1 MISRHTHGQFMSIPH
16 RHTHL
21 RLFVPVLLGLGIL
34 LSACSVQAGPQSAS
48 SGPGDTV
55 PSAGVT
61 TAPLPTRAVSQK
73 NIISANGVLQTARA
87 PIALSAAIDAK
98 VATVNVEP
106 GQPVKRGE
114 TLATLESTMLNNALE
129 DARLQLTL
137 TEAQIAE
144 RRVTTTQVDIDSAK
158 AALAAAQLQYD
169 RDRRGP
175 TQSEIEEA
183 RMNWESARA
192 SYLAVQINRD
202 VYCGTPGLQDSDGC
216 KQLEASFGNAYES
229 ERNAQAQY
237 QALLEPVSNEKLQQS
252 YASVVQAKARL
263 DGLEQ
268 GITPEQDALFKVQLD
283 QARAAVT
290 RAEKNL
296 REAIVLSPCDCV
308 VQEVN
313 VSVGAVPKGVAL
325 TLVDLA
331 GLEFKTTNLTEREL
345 SNVAVGQPAQIRL
358 RAGDKRLAGRVA
370 AVLPQSVGQQ
380 GGAALFTIIVSIDP
394 AGTTNAAINQTL
406 PGMTGVVEIDTQ
418 AR

>member
-1 MISRHTHGQFMSIPH
+1 
-16 RHTHL
+16 
-21 RLFVPVLLGLGIL
+21 
-34 LSACSVQAGPQSAS
+34 
-48 SGPGDTV
+48 V

-137 TEAQIAE
+137 TETQIAE